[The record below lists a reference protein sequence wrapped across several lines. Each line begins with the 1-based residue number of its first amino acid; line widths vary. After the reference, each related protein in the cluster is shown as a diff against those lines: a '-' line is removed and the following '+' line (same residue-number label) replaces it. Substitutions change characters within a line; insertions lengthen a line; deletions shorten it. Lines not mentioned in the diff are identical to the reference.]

1 MSAQASRLP
10 VIYFGHGNPMNAILD
25 NACTKAWRSIGASI
39 PKPRAILC
47 VSAHWYVSDT
57 RVTSMERPRT
67 IHDFGGFPRELYQ
80 VQYPAPGDP
89 VLAARVAELR
99 PTVTTLDDRSWGLD
113 RRRSGHTAEHRRD
126 AAGGVPIPARRPTRT
141 ASRRGRAGDRER

>member
-1 MSAQASRLP
+1 

-39 PKPRAILC
+39 PTPRAILC

-67 IHDFGGFPRELYQ
+67 IHDFGGFLASSTRSSIRPRATLSS
-80 VQYPAPGDP
+80 PRGLRSCDP
-89 VLAARVAELR
+89 R
-99 PTVTTLDDRSWGLD
+99 
-113 RRRSGHTAEHRRD
+113 
-126 AAGGVPIPARRPTRT
+126 
-141 ASRRGRAGDRER
+141 